1 MKIGGKMNYLKSMP
15 KFFKNSPNRHKIFFW
30 AKTKNMYPTM
40 ILNDKPKCPVSRILM
55 NPQRLNPFMLKR
67 SENVLFL
74 SSRGSSRLTLN
85 ERTCDF

>member
-55 NPQRLNPFMLKR
+55 NPQPIHVKTLRECLISIFTW
-67 SENVLFL
+67 LFKV
-74 SSRGSSRLTLN
+74 N
-85 ERTCDF
+85 FK